1 MALSR
6 PGAASRRLALAIPLA
21 SMLVLVSA
29 LPAAAAPAAT
39 SSYYVRATDPA
50 SDAVWFD
57 YGCAQGRADEQRP
70 GAQNRIVIL
79 DFGAPMLVNG
89 VYGFDLPGGATG
101 EFRSRLDAAS
111 AAVAPGEV
119 HRGRPGIDHQPGDR
133 HHQPGHPGP

>member
-6 PGAASRRLALAIPLA
+6 CGAVSRRLALAVLLA
-21 SMLVLVSA
+21 SMLVLASA

-111 AAVAPGEV
+111 AVV
-119 HRGRPGIDHQPGDR
+119 QPR
-133 HHQPGHPGP
+133 